1 MSSII
6 HAEQVHFQQ
15 KFDPHTS
22 LAPPTHGTMGPMFAL
37 FEDAG
42 KFNTGKVLSD
52 TDTSSQIELESGKRV
67 KVKATHVLLRFGAPA
82 PAILLE
88 KAHEVRLSM
97 DIALAYEFA
106 PQEEFTFQELAHEYF
121 SAQAPLEEQLG
132 SLFLLFEHP
141 HYFRRVGKGRFKK
154 ADPQVIE
161 QALMAIEKKRLIQ
174 EKTDAWAAQLIEG
187 VCAPEIAQTLFKILF
202 KPDKNAPEFKA
213 VAQAAKSTGL
223 AALTL
228 LQKAGAIQS
237 AYQFH
242 WQRFLFDQ
250 FPKGT
255 AFPPLPTHHPALES
269 ALEPTLD
276 LAPVQAFSIDDSQT
290 TEIDDAL
297 SLTGLGESQVTL
309 GIHIAAPGL
318 ALQVDDPLDQV
329 AKSRLSTVYMPGHK
343 ITMLP
348 KEVVERFTLIEGRDC
363 PALSLYL
370 SFDAEHL
377 NILKTDTKIERVH
390 IAANLRHDL
399 LETWID
405 EAWIEGP
412 DPWSDGADR
421 SSLPAKELLPI
432 EKPHATLNF
441 LLRVAKHLKRAREVV
456 RGKPETFN
464 RPDYNFKLIGPSQ
477 AQTLALQK
485 GSPPSGEERVLISPR
500 MRGSALDLIVAEA
513 MILANSQWGR
523 WMADLGVP
531 AIYRSQ
537 ASLSP
542 GVKVR
547 MSTQAL
553 PHAGMGVSCYA
564 WSTSPLRRYTDL
576 VNQWQLIACVR
587 QGKTA
592 ALACPFKPKDTALFA
607 IISSF
612 DTAYSAYNAHQQSME
627 RFWTLK
633 YVQDQSHNEYN
644 ATVIKHMPG
653 QPILARLDELP
664 LVFELHPPKPLQ
676 RGQSIRVSLHHIDL
690 ISLNVEAQ
698 FIQSLGADHLPSE
711 LAFNALDLFE
721 MEDSDM
727 EHTGSLTS
735 LKLELDVV
743 EDEPGS
749 NPETALPLAAGL
761 DPKLSPSHES
771 PL

>member
-1 MSSII
+1 
-6 HAEQVHFQQ
+6 
-15 KFDPHTS
+15 
-22 LAPPTHGTMGPMFAL
+22 MFAL

-52 TDTSSQIELESGKRV
+52 SDASSQIELESGKRV
-67 KVKATHVLLRFGAPA
+67 KVKATHVLLRFAAPT
-82 PAILLE
+82 PEVLLE
-88 KAHEVRLSM
+88 KAKEVRQSM
-97 DIALAYEFA
+97 DITLAYEFA
-106 PQEEFTFQELAHEYF
+106 PEEEFSFTDLAHEYF
-121 SAQAPLEEQLG
+121 SQSAPTAELVG

-141 HYFRRVGKGRFKK
+141 HYFRRAGKGRFKK

-161 QALMAIEKKRLIQ
+161 QALQAIEKKRLLQ
-174 EKTDAWAAQLIEG
+174 EKTDAWAAQLAEG
-187 VCAPEIAQTLFKILF
+187 VCAPEIGRELYKILF
-202 KPDKNAPEFKA
+202 KPDKNAPEYKA
-213 VAQAAKSTGL
+213 VVQAAKGTGL
-223 AALTL
+223 PPLTL

-255 AFPPLPTHHPALES
+255 AFPNLPSPNPSAQKPLEESLELS
-269 ALEPTLD
+269 G
-276 LAPVQAFSIDDSQT
+276 VSAFSIDDSQT

-297 SLTGLGESQVTL
+297 SVTGLGESQVVL

-318 ALQVDDPLDQV
+318 SLAVDDPFDQV

-348 KEVVERFTLIEGRDC
+348 KDVVDRFTLSEGRDC
-363 PALSLYL
+363 PALSLYIT
-370 SFDAEHL
+370 FDAEQL
-377 NILKTDTKIERVH
+377 NVLKTETKLERVR

-399 LETWID
+399 LESWID
-405 EAWIEGP
+405 ETWIEGQ
-412 DPWSDGADR
+412 DPL
-421 SSLPAKELLPI
+421 SSGGDASRMPPKELLPI
-432 EKPHATLNF
+432 EDAHAKLNF
-441 LLRVAKHLKRAREVV
+441 LLRLAKHLKAAREVV

-464 RPDYNFKLIGPSQ
+464 RPDYNFKLEGQ
-477 AQTLALQK
+477 NEAQIQALQN
-485 GSPPSGEERVLISPR
+485 GMPPTGEERVLISQR

-612 DTAYSAYNAHQQSME
+612 DAAYSAYNSYQQSME

-633 YVQDQSHNEYN
+633 FVENQESKEYS
-644 ATVIKHMPG
+644 ASVIKNMPG
-653 QPILARLDELP
+653 QPVLARLDELP
-664 LVFELHPPKPLQ
+664 LVFELHPPRPLQ
-676 RGQSIRVSLHHIDL
+676 RGEPIRVALHHIDL
-690 ISLNVEAQ
+690 ISLSVEAQ
-698 FIQSLGADHLPSE
+698 FLQSLQAEDAGKGLESMGEDLFDMDESELEESAALGALTLEMDLGEDDTPIEPKPSE
-711 LAFNALDLFE
+711 PTQE
-721 MEDSDM
+721 S
-727 EHTGSLTS
+727 TQSKG
-735 LKLELDVV
+735 
-743 EDEPGS
+743 EPS
-749 NPETALPLAAGL
+749 AQA
-761 DPKLSPSHES
+761 
-771 PL
+771 